1 MRQRLIPVLL
11 IRDGALMKSIKFDSW
26 KYVGDPLNTAKI
38 FNDKDTDELVV
49 LDVDATRQGREPNYE
64 LLRLLS
70 AECFLPLAYGGGIK
84 SESSAK
90 KVVECGV
97 DKVIVNSAFAN
108 DPNLLFRIS
117 ESVGSSSTMASID
130 FTGKENLYQLRN
142 HKNKKLEEVIHEL
155 EQQGAGELLVQS
167 VDLDGTRM
175 GPDFN
180 LAKKVHDASTK
191 PIVYA
196 GGVASLDD
204 AARLWQ
210 LGIDGVA
217 AGSWFVFRQPH
228 DAVLVTYPSR
238 KKITEALGK
247 A

>member
-11 IRDGALMKSIKFDSW
+11 IRDGALMKSTKFDSW

-70 AECFLPLAYGGGIK
+70 AECFLPLAYGGGVN

-130 FTGKENLYQLRN
+130 FWGNDNFYQLRN
-142 HKNKKLEEVIHEL
+142 HQDRSLEEVIHEL
-155 EQQGAGELLVQS
+155 EHQGAGELLVQS

-175 GPDFN
+175 GPDIN
-180 LAKKVHDASTK
+180 LAKRVHDASTI

-204 AARLWQ
+204 AARLWK